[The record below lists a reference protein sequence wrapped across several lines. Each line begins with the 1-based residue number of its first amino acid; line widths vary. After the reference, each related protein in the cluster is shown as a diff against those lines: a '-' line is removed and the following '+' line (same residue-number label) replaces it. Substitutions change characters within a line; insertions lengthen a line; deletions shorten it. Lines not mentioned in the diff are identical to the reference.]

1 MYLLYS
7 ALAIAEWEMESIN
20 KQYKVPTQPGNV
32 ISVCVESKNA
42 LFMDVQMRRREKKP
56 AMKRQQ
62 LVNKH
67 ASRPKGVR
75 TKY

>member
-42 LFMDVQMRRREKKP
+42 LFMDV
-56 AMKRQQ
+56 
-62 LVNKH
+62 
-67 ASRPKGVR
+67 
-75 TKY
+75 